1 MQPSLAF
8 LRWLQYITLANS
20 IQRRLA
26 YLDPGGRGN
35 VKCFLHFNRTRKD
48 STDYVGMHCVLKP
61 THHAKII
68 AAALTILLKSIDCC
82 FRCLFPNLLYQIT
95 FEEAQRFHITDGGP
109 GTVSLV
115 FCTQG
120 KCDLASWMQ
129 CVDPFCWSIWS
140 AVTVAGL
147 HNPGRGCER
156 TGSALFAEQEL
167 GGEGA

>member
-1 MQPSLAF
+1 MQPPLAF
-8 LRWLQYITLANS
+8 LRWLQYVTLANS

-26 YLDPGGRGN
+26 YLDPGGGGN
-35 VKCFLHFNRTRKD
+35 VKCFLHFNRTSDD
-48 STDYVGMHCVLKP
+48 SPDYVGMHCVLKP
-61 THHAKII
+61 THHVKCI
-68 AAALTILLKSIDCC
+68 AGALTILLKSIDCC

-95 FEEAQRFHITDGGP
+95 FEEAQRFHITEG

-115 FCTQG
+115 CTQG

-129 CVDPFCWSIWS
+129 CVDPFC
-140 AVTVAGL
+140 
-147 HNPGRGCER
+147 CER

>member
-1 MQPSLAF
+1 MVQPPLAF
-8 LRWLQYITLANS
+8 LRWLRYITLANI

-26 YLDPGGRGN
+26 YLDPGVRGN
-35 VKCFLHFNRTRKD
+35 VKCSLHSNRLRKD
-48 STDYVGMHCVLKP
+48 SSDYEGMHCALKP

-68 AAALTILLKSIDCC
+68 AATLTILLKDIDCC
-82 FRCLFPNLLYQIT
+82 FRCLSPNLLYQIT
-95 FEEAQRFHITDGGP
+95 FEEAQRFQTED

-120 KCDLASWMQ
+120 KCDLASWME
-129 CVDPFCWSIWS
+129 CEDPFWY
-140 AVTVAGL
+140 AVGGL

-167 GGEGA
+167 GGEGAW